1 MKTSFRRGFF
11 FTDAGETGKIRD
23 DFQKRGQTMQKKN
36 NDYGNRKF
44 SYSIRALAGVY
55 LLYLTYDA
63 VTGAGEK
70 TGPVLL
76 FALLFAL
83 CGVLLIVNG
92 TMGLSR
98 LEKQSREALRKQQE
112 AEAQEVATQKEAEPQ
127 QPEATAD
134 QPGSIAERLKA
145 AEERK
150 ALGPE
155 AGEE

>member
-1 MKTSFRRGFF
+1 
-11 FTDAGETGKIRD
+11 
-23 DFQKRGQTMQKKN
+23 MQNKN

-76 FALLFAL
+76 FALLFAV

-112 AEAQEVATQKEAEPQ
+112 AEAQEPETTIAQPVNGDTPAETDTQAEGDAQAKAEGKP
-127 QPEATAD
+127 

-145 AEERK
+145 AEERR
-150 ALGPE
+150 ALGSE

>member
-1 MKTSFRRGFF
+1 
-11 FTDAGETGKIRD
+11 
-23 DFQKRGQTMQKKN
+23 MQKKN

-70 TGPVLL
+70 TVPVLL
-76 FALLFAL
+76 FALLFAV

-112 AEAQEVATQKEAEPQ
+112 AEAQEPETTIAQPVNGDTPAETDTQAKAEEKP
-127 QPEATAD
+127 

-145 AEERK
+145 AEERR

>member
-1 MKTSFRRGFF
+1 
-11 FTDAGETGKIRD
+11 
-23 DFQKRGQTMQKKN
+23 MQNKN

-76 FALLFAL
+76 FALLFAV

-134 QPGSIAERLKA
+134 QPVNGDTQAEGDAQAKAEEKPQPGSIAERLKA
-145 AEERK
+145 AEERR

>member
-1 MKTSFRRGFF
+1 
-11 FTDAGETGKIRD
+11 
-23 DFQKRGQTMQKKN
+23 MQKKN

-76 FALLFAL
+76 FALLFAV

-112 AEAQEVATQKEAEPQ
+112 AEAQETATQKEAEPQ

-134 QPGSIAERLKA
+134 QSGSIAERLKA
-145 AEERK
+145 AEERR
-150 ALGPE
+150 ALGSE

>member
-1 MKTSFRRGFF
+1 
-11 FTDAGETGKIRD
+11 
-23 DFQKRGQTMQKKN
+23 MQNKN

-76 FALLFAL
+76 FALLFAV

-112 AEAQEVATQKEAEPQ
+112 AEAQQTATQR
-127 QPEATAD
+127 PEVTAD
-134 QPGSIAERLKA
+134 QQVKGDAQAEADTQEEGNAQAKAEENPQPGSIAERLKA
-145 AEERK
+145 AEERR

-155 AGEE
+155 DGEE

>member
-1 MKTSFRRGFF
+1 
-11 FTDAGETGKIRD
+11 
-23 DFQKRGQTMQKKN
+23 MQKKN

-76 FALLFAL
+76 FALLFAV

-134 QPGSIAERLKA
+134 QPVNGDTQAETDTQAEGDAQAKAEEKPQPGSIAERLKA
-145 AEERK
+145 AEERR

>member
-1 MKTSFRRGFF
+1 
-11 FTDAGETGKIRD
+11 
-23 DFQKRGQTMQKKN
+23 MQKKN

-76 FALLFAL
+76 FALLFAV

-112 AEAQEVATQKEAEPQ
+112 AEA
-127 QPEATAD
+127 TAD
-134 QPGSIAERLKA
+134 QPVNRDTQAEGDAQAKAEGKPQPGSIAERLKA
-145 AEERK
+145 AEERR

-155 AGEE
+155 AREE

>member
-1 MKTSFRRGFF
+1 
-11 FTDAGETGKIRD
+11 
-23 DFQKRGQTMQKKN
+23 MQNKN

-76 FALLFAL
+76 FALLFAV

-127 QPEATAD
+127 QRRRPERNK
-134 QPGSIAERLKA
+134 GRLRFSELFVNCMYFSICL
-145 AEERK
+145 
-150 ALGPE
+150 
-155 AGEE
+155 

>member
-1 MKTSFRRGFF
+1 
-11 FTDAGETGKIRD
+11 
-23 DFQKRGQTMQKKN
+23 MQNKN

-76 FALLFAL
+76 FALLFAV

-98 LEKQSREALRKQQE
+98 LEKQSREVLRKQQE
-112 AEAQEVATQKEAEPQ
+112 AEAQEAATQKEAEPQ

-134 QPGSIAERLKA
+134 QPVNGDTQAETDTQAEGDAQAKAEKKPQPGSIAERLKA
-145 AEERK
+145 AEERR

-155 AGEE
+155 AREE